1 MEQQQQQQH
10 YEYKDLEGNIQG
22 PFPLDHLRAW
32 NRDGYLSRELE
43 VRLVSSSSSSAFTT
57 LGRVLDKEEVKEEV
71 KDDEDAEEEEEE
83 EEEEERKATTTT
95 TTLLDERLK
104 NVFGGIDNTTIVR
117 DLPFAFGGSFL
128 DKNEKDETALTTG
141 DDEAYEGTGGE
152 DVEEGA
158 QEEEDLD
165 EEVAKQNALRLLEEE
180 EYGRD
185 AEEETSKAKAKRNQ
199 VLEQFED
206 ERESAK
212 YDVDERTSFGKHP
225 KEIPTTTTSSKG
237 RGNEDPRL
245 LKEATQLRKLCK
257 QGTKALLLP
266 TYELLM
272 SAATRT
278 FVMDRNDDDNVD
290 VLDAGGDGKLQQQ
303 RPRKE
308 YENENERDEALEEE
322 VKNVQKG
329 LLSKLYEG
337 VEGKEEEEEEEE
349 DQEKSETRRNTR
361 RKSVEFDLRDDDAR
375 SEGERSDISW
385 GAKMGTYEDPAQR
398 IRAVSS
404 SAATKTGYD
413 DDGDRGEEAFNTRDR
428 RSKDDDDDLEQEK
441 VHGRRRDDDDDEE
454 EEMKEEGRKRQRA
467 LEEEEAE
474 RKRQR
479 QILLEKEEEENK
491 RSKHIEFMKFLH
503 ENPTAGDW
511 WLPNEEDGKP
521 TLGPFQWS
529 ELSVNLPGV
538 RVAHRYE
545 DNRWQFVGN
554 VNENENLIPFVP
566 LSSGAAATASASAA
580 ADNPPELAIAKKM
593 ERENVFVPKKKIALD
608 DEDDNEEEN
617 SSSSYD
623 DDGNDT
629 DRDNDEDS
637 IRFKKESS
645 EEGLVV
651 EDGEVYED
659 GDNGDDDDENTS
671 EEDVA
676 LLESDEDNFGFDDDD
691 DDKGEDEEEDA
702 KFSRYLD
709 VENTHEWFRRSIN
722 AYADADAEEL
732 KKDGGDLS
740 PMREEE
746 DNYDIAEDE
755 EGDVKRWFKTHI
767 VEGSSCVT
775 PLSLE
780 TVEIGSKRA
789 ANNVRFKRFENL
801 SQISAALSAE
811 LYESIMMNKAKKKI
825 ISQLVEEVLDS
836 L

>member
-1 MEQQQQQQH
+1 MEQQQQQQQQH

-43 VRLVSSSSSSAFTT
+43 VRLVSSSSSSAFIT

-83 EEEEERKATTTT
+83 ERKATTTTTTT

-128 DKNEKDETALTTG
+128 DKSEKDETALTTG
-141 DDEAYEGTGGE
+141 DDEAYEGIGGE

-441 VHGRRRDDDDDEE
+441 VHGRRRDDDDDDE

-617 SSSSYD
+617 SSSSSY
-623 DDGNDT
+623 
-629 DRDNDEDS
+629 
-637 IRFKKESS
+637 
-645 EEGLVV
+645 
-651 EDGEVYED
+651 
-659 GDNGDDDDENTS
+659 DDDDENTS

-691 DDKGEDEEEDA
+691 DDKDDDEEEDA

-722 AYADADAEEL
+722 AYDDADAEEL